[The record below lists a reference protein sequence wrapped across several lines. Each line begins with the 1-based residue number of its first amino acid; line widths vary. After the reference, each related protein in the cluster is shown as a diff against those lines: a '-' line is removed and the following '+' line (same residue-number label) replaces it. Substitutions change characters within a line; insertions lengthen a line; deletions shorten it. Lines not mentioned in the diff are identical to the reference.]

1 MGKKIELP
9 WLSEGSVR
17 RPKTKSEKKLLIT
30 VIGFAVLLGFSFFEW
45 IYIRA
50 NTYLGNRRISFNLFS
65 YHYNS
70 IVIRNFFSLEEY
82 EIVNTGGYGVLT
94 ALAYILLVLLI
105 ISFII
110 LAVSVFLQ
118 LKKKEKLGTILA
130 YAGFGAAALVMAA
143 SFLSIWQAGSRF
155 RDITMNT
162 IGTPL
167 NVSYF
172 AVAAAAVTITSILCL
187 ISTLP
192 MTLTTKDKIKGLVF
206 VSPFIVGVI
215 LFFAYPIF
223 LSLRLSFGR
232 LDNIIGLKI
241 STATPFFENYLRAFV
256 MDTQFLPLFLQ
267 IIRDTLVNFPLT
279 IVLSLVIA
287 IFINRDIKAKG
298 LFRVIFFI
306 PFLLGTGELMRQL
319 LNQGVDMKVL
329 SITDGRIIPYNV
341 LNYFG
346 STVVDAVQTI
356 LGLIVKVLWGC
367 GVQILLFLTALQSIS
382 PALYEAAK
390 IDGAT
395 EWEVFW
401 KVTVPMVSPMLL
413 LNIIYTIVDSF
424 TNVTNPM
431 LDYINDF
438 GFRRAEFT
446 YAAAMGWIYFA
457 FVGLLVAIVFAGM
470 KGYMHTNEVEE
481 VKRRVRK
488 TPKIFTIETRKKR
501 AY

>member
-1 MGKKIELP
+1 MGNRIVLP
-9 WLSEGSVR
+9 WLGQWR
-17 RPKTKSEKKLLIT
+17 IRGPKSRIEKKLLIT
-30 VIGFAVLLGFSFFEW
+30 VLGFVALLGLSFFEW
-45 IYIRA
+45 IYVAA
-50 NTYLGNRRISFNLFS
+50 NTYSRNRRISFNLFS
-65 YHYNS
+65 YQYNS
-70 IVIRNFFSLEEY
+70 IIIRNFFSFEEY
-82 EIVNTGGYGVLT
+82 DLVNTGGYGVLVS
-94 ALAYILLVLLI
+94 LAYILLAFLILSFVVLAL
-105 ISFII
+105 
-110 LAVSVFLQ
+110 SVFLQ
-118 LKKKEKLGTILA
+118 LRKKEKPGTVLA
-130 YAGFGAAALVMAA
+130 YMGFGLAAAVMTALLLA
-143 SFLSIWQAGSRF
+143 VWQADSRI
-155 RDITMNT
+155 RDITNNT
-162 IGTPL
+162 IGMPL

-172 AVAAAAVTITSILCL
+172 AIAAAAVIIISILCL

-192 MTLTTKDKIKGLVF
+192 MTLTTKDKLKGLVF
-206 VSPFIVGVI
+206 VSPFIAGVI

-223 LSLRLSFGR
+223 LSLRLSFGH

-241 STATPFFENYLRAFV
+241 SNAKPFYENYLRAFV
-256 MDTQFLPLFLQ
+256 LDTEFLPLFLQ
-267 IIRDTLVNFPLT
+267 IIRDTMVHFPLT

-287 IFINRDIKAKG
+287 ILINRDIRGKG

-329 SITDGRIIPYNV
+329 SITDGRIIPYNI
-341 LNYFG
+341 LSYFG
-346 STVVDAVQTI
+346 GTVVDAVQTI

-431 LDYINDF
+431 LDYINTF

-481 VKRRVRK
+481 VRKRVRK
-488 TPKIFTIETRKKR
+488 NRKIFTIESKKKR